1 MKHLSL
7 KRFLVI
13 TYALIAAVVA
23 IVTSGIAIYYVRS
36 ATNEAYVKYEDAM
49 NQGYETEIK
58 SQVQSCIAI
67 LQYYY
72 DKNKSGELT
81 LAQAQYE
88 AKEAIRVMRY
98 RDDGSGYMW
107 IDSTDYTLVMHPI
120 LSQNEGNNR
129 YNLEDQNGVMI
140 IQEIMKTADAGGGYN
155 QFYFTKADG
164 VTVALKVAYSEKFA
178 PWGWVVTTGN
188 YVDDMDSEMVAVK
201 DDINNMSRNM
211 VIVIVIVAVILI
223 IVALVL
229 SLIEG
234 TVFILNPL
242 KKIQDMA
249 DRMASGDISQD
260 TDIRRMNEIGKT
272 AAALNKA
279 QDNTRKLVGQILEVS
294 NSINTAISDFQVSF
308 GQMSTSIGDVST
320 AVDDISQNIVAQAD
334 FTKNATEEVETI
346 GKSIVDT
353 EKEVNGLDENAQQMG
368 NLSDRSMTTLKE
380 LVTISDTTKDQ
391 ISNMYDQ
398 TVRTNDSVNKI
409 KDAANMIN
417 DIAEQTD
424 LLALNASIEAARAGE
439 SGKGFAVVAEQIANL
454 ARQSAENVVEIG
466 DVVDELLTN
475 SNQSLSI
482 MDEMTGHIKE
492 QFEYIYNTQ
501 SNFEQLSTSLKSCM
515 TSVGSIDT
523 MTSQIEL
530 QRQKIMN
537 GLTQLNG
544 IAQDNAASI
553 EETSAMSAELSEMVN
568 ASNATIHTL
577 DEQMSALMEDI
588 GKFKI

>member
-1 MKHLSL
+1 MKNLSL
-7 KRFLVI
+7 RRFLVI
-13 TYALIAAVVA
+13 TYTLIAAVVA
-23 IVTSGIAIYYVRS
+23 VVTSGIAIYYVNS
-36 ATNEAYVKYEDAM
+36 ATNKAYTEYEDAM

-72 DKNKSGELT
+72 DRNKSGELT
-81 LAQAQYE
+81 LEQAQNE

-98 RDDGSGYMW
+98 RDDESGYMW

-120 LSQNEGNNR
+120 LPQNEGNNR

-164 VTVALKVAYSEKFA
+164 VSVALKVAYSEKFA

-188 YVDDMDSEMVAVK
+188 YVDDMDREMADVK
-201 DDINNMSRNM
+201 DDISSMSRSM
-211 VIVIVIVAVILI
+211 VIMIVIVAVILI
-223 IVALVL
+223 IVSIIL
-229 SLIEG
+229 SLVEG
-234 TVFILNPL
+234 TAFILSPL
-242 KKIQDMA
+242 KKIQQMA

-260 TDIRRMNEIGKT
+260 TDIKRMNEIGKT
-272 AAALNKA
+272 AEALNKA
-279 QDNTRKLVGQILEVS
+279 QDNTRNLVGQILNIS
-294 NSINTAISDFQVSF
+294 SSINKAISDFEASF
-308 GQMSTSIGDVST
+308 DQMSTSIGDVST
-320 AVDDISQNIVAQAD
+320 AVDDISQNIVTQAD
-334 FTKNATEEVETI
+334 FTKNATDEVETI

-353 EKEVNGLDENAQQMG
+353 EKEVNGLDDNAQQMG
-368 NLSDRSMTTLKE
+368 NLSDKSMKTLKE
-380 LVTISDTTKDQ
+380 LVTISDTTKEQ
-391 ISNMYDQ
+391 IRNMYDQ

-475 SNQSLSI
+475 SSQSLSI
-482 MDEMTGHIKE
+482 MDEMTEHIKK

-501 SNFEQLSTSLKSCM
+501 SDFEQLSNSLKSCM

-523 MTSQIEL
+523 MTSQIET
-530 QRQKIMN
+530 QRQKIMS
-537 GLTQLNG
+537 GLNKLNAT
-544 IAQDNAASI
+544 AQDNAASI

-568 ASNATIHTL
+568 SSNTTIHSL
-577 DEQMSALMEDI
+577 DEQMQVLMEDI
-588 GKFKI
+588 SKFKI